1 MQRNFM
7 TITYAYHF
15 IAEAIIILF
24 LSIPIF
30 HYYYDAIPYLSYSV
44 IVSILT
50 CIYVI
55 LLHRVTSYIPYVIVT
70 PLLGGVFYILSYPLW
85 ISIVFAVL
93 LTNSAISLRRE
104 HKLENEGFY
113 LRIILIASIIIPL
126 FIHDASFVIFVVIT
140 LLLLIIGNILR
151 NMTVLPKEERR
162 SRSTWFLTSV
172 LGVIAVAITAI
183 YVSFNWVRVA
193 VGFVWGMITTALAQ
207 IGSFLVYVLS
217 LIPIPEPEDA
227 EEEELVSDMGE
238 APPEFYDDS
247 ETLIDHVFTWIF
259 IAISVI
265 AAYFIIRFIIRL
277 TKQSFNRKVFTEEH
291 VSYERID
298 NIEKE
303 KRSWRDRL
311 KGLFPQPKDHVRKR
325 MFQFEKAMSQTDDGR
340 KRDETIEEWIRRMDW
355 KIDFNVYQ
363 RVRYGTFEGTKEE
376 AEQLKQKMD
385 IILEEKK
392 NQRKKTS

>member
-1 MQRNFM
+1 M

-30 HYYYDAIPYLSYSV
+30 HYYYDVIPYLSYSA
-44 IVSILT
+44 IVCILT

-55 LLHRVTSYIPYVIVT
+55 LLHRVTSYVPYLIMT
-70 PLLGGVFYILSYPLW
+70 PVLGGVFYILSYPLW

-126 FIHDASFVIFVVIT
+126 FIHDTSFIMFVVIS
-140 LLLLIIGNILR
+140 LVLLITGNILR
-151 NMTVLPKEERR
+151 NMTVLPKEDRK
-162 SRSTWFLTSV
+162 SRSTWFLTSM
-172 LGVIAVAITAI
+172 LGVIVVAITAI
-183 YVSFNWVRVA
+183 YFSFNWVRA
-193 VGFVWGMITTALAQ
+193 AIGFVWGMITTILAQ
-207 IGSFLVYVLS
+207 IGSFLVYVIS

-227 EEEELVSDMGE
+227 EEEEIESNLGE
-238 APPEFYDDS
+238 ETPEFYDDS
-247 ETLIDHVFTWIF
+247 ETLIEHAFTWIF

-265 AAYFIIRFIIRL
+265 AAYSIIRL
-277 TKQSFNRKVFTEEH
+277 IIRLMKKSFNRRTFTEEH
-291 VSYERID
+291 VSYEHIEGV
-298 NIEKE
+298 EKE

-311 KGLFPQPKDHVRKR
+311 KGLFPQPKDYVRKR
-325 MFQFEKAMSQTDDGR
+325 MLQFEKTMSQTDDGR
-340 KRDETIEEWIRRMDW
+340 KQDETLEEWICRMDW
-355 KIDFNVYQ
+355 DIDFNVYQ

-376 AEQLKQKMD
+376 AEELKQKMNM
-385 IILEEKK
+385 IVEEKRK
-392 NQRKKTS
+392 QRKKSS